1 MKPDAVSRGD
11 TALALALALDGV
23 SFAYRGSATQVVSD
37 ITLHV
42 AAGEMVGLIGPNG
55 AGKSTLFRLACGL
68 LKPFTGAI
76 HIQGDDVRTLARE
89 EIARRIAV
97 VPQDFSVQFAYTVRQ
112 IVELGRMPHLG
123 AWGTLSAADRRSVDH
138 ALATTNTLALADHVF
153 QELSGGER
161 QRVMLALALAQDATI
176 VLLDEPTAHLDIKH
190 QIESLDLLRRL
201 NAERGLTVI
210 AILHDLNLAARY
222 FDRLALLQHTLVADG
237 PPAHVLD
244 AALLSRVY
252 ETNVQVGIMRGEEHL
267 SVLPPGQSTAVTAAR
282 TSDDDGAGAAGPQ
295 VAAHVIAGG
304 GSGEIV
310 MRTLADARLLFTAGP
325 LNVGDSDHALA
336 QRLALHTITEP
347 PYAPVSPQS
356 VAAASERIAAAGA
369 VAVCPMPLGAGNIAL
384 LELTLAACRAGT
396 FVVLLEPAR
405 ALNPTAG
412 AGVSIGV
419 SIGTVGASDH
429 VEDRDAATLAA
440 VAQRDFTG
448 RGVALYS
455 ALAEAGGRWAA
466 SPAEV
471 AALLQRRQVGTFG

>member
-1 MKPDAVSRGD
+1 MPDASRGD
-11 TALALALALDGV
+11 TDMALALDGV
-23 SFAYRGSATQVVSD
+23 SFAYRGSANPVVHD
-37 ITLHV
+37 ITLRV
-42 AAGEMVGLIGPNG
+42 AAGEMMGLIGPNG
-55 AGKSTLFRLACGL
+55 AGKSTLLRLICGL
-68 LKPFTGAI
+68 LKPATGSV

-123 AWGTLSAADRRSVDH
+123 AWGTLTAADRRSVEH

-153 QELSGGER
+153 NELSGGER
-161 QRVMLALALAQDATI
+161 QRVLLALALAQDAAI

-252 ETNVQVGIMRGEEHL
+252 ETNVQVGILRGEEHL
-267 SVLPPGQSTAVTAAR
+267 SVLPPGQSTAVTAAQMPDHD
-282 TSDDDGAGAAGPQ
+282 TDTAGPP
-295 VAAHVIAGG
+295 VAVHVIAGG

-310 MRTLADARLLFTAGP
+310 MRTLADARLPFTAGP
-325 LNVGDSDHALA
+325 LNVGDSDHLLA
-336 QRLALHTITEP
+336 QRLALHAITEP

-369 VAVCPMPLGAGNIAL
+369 VVVCPMPLGAGNIAL
-384 LELTLAACRAGT
+384 LEMTLAACRAGT

-405 ALNPTAG
+405 ALDPTGRRNPTGG
-412 AGVSIGV
+412 A
-419 SIGTVGASDH
+419 VGASEH
-429 VEDRDAATLAA
+429 VEERDAAALAA

-448 RGVALYS
+448 RGVDLYS
-455 ALAEAGGRWAA
+455 ALAEAGGHWAA

-471 AALLQRRQVGTFG
+471 AVLVQRRQAGTFG

>member
-1 MKPDAVSRGD
+1 MKPDASRGD
-11 TALALALALDGV
+11 TVLALALDGM
-23 SFAYRGSATQVVSD
+23 SFAYRGSVTQVVSD

-55 AGKSTLFRLACGL
+55 AGKSTLFKLACGL
-68 LKPFTGAI
+68 LKPSTGAI
-76 HIQGDDVRTLARE
+76 HIEGDDVRTLARE
-89 EIARRIAV
+89 EVARRIAV

-267 SVLPPGQSTAVTAAR
+267 SVLPPGQSTAVTAAHMP
-282 TSDDDGAGAAGPQ
+282 DHDGAGAAGPQ
-295 VAAHVIAGG
+295 AAVHVIAGG

-310 MRTLADARLLFTAGP
+310 MRTLADARLPFTAGP

-336 QRLALHTITEP
+336 QRLALHIITEP

-369 VAVCPMPLGAGNIAL
+369 VVVCPMPLGAGNIAL
-384 LELTLAACRAGT
+384 LEMTLAACRAGT

-405 ALNPTAG
+405 ALNLTVG
-412 AGVSIGV
+412 AGV
-419 SIGTVGASDH
+419 GTVEASDH
-429 VEDRDAATLAA
+429 AEDREAATLAA

-471 AALLQRRQVGTFG
+471 ATLLQRRPVGTFG